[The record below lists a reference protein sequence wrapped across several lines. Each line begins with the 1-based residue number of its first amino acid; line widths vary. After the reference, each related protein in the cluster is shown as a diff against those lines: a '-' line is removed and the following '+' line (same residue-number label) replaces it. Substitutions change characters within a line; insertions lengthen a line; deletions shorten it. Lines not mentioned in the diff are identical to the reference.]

1 MPAEDSLIYFDHH
14 ATTPCDP
21 QVLEAMWPFFNGQ
34 FANAGSVTHRAG
46 QAAHDLVEERRATVA
61 RLLNVSRPG
70 EIVFTSGATE
80 SNQLAIIGACSRFE
94 GGHVLT
100 VATEHPSVLA
110 PFGQLKRSGF
120 EVGFLPVVQAG
131 HPDAGLVGLD
141 RLREAI
147 RPDTRMV
154 SVMLANNEIGALQ
167 PLREI
172 SAMCVE
178 QGVILHCD
186 ATQAAGR
193 LLVDVQL
200 LNIDLLSFSA
210 HKFYG
215 PKGVGALFVR
225 GSDRRVRLKPQV
237 TGGGQEGGRRGG
249 TLNVPGI
256 VGLTRALELAVDV
269 MAEETTRI
277 AALRNRLWNQLQAA
291 IPDVVLNGP
300 DLAQPDWRLAGNL
313 NLQLPGCDGH
323 SLMVQTPQLAISS
336 GSACTAT
343 SSEPSHVLLALG
355 LSADQVR
362 SSLRIGLGR
371 FNTETEIDRAAELI
385 SGSYRRLRRFAG

>member
-1 MPAEDSLIYFDHH
+1 MPVEDSLIYFDHH

-21 QVLEAMWPFFNGQ
+21 RVVEAMGPFFTSQ

-61 RLLNVSRPG
+61 RLLNVNRPG

-80 SNQLAIIGACSRFE
+80 SNQLAIAGACSRFG

-100 VATEHPSVLA
+100 VATEHPSVLV
-110 PFGQLKRSGF
+110 PFGQLKRIGF
-120 EVGFLPVVQAG
+120 EVEFLPVVQAG
-131 HPDAGLVGLD
+131 SPDAGRVELE
-141 RLREAI
+141 RLCEAI
-147 RPDTRMV
+147 RPETRLV
-154 SVMLANNEIGALQ
+154 SVMLANNEIGAIQ

-172 SAMCVE
+172 SARCVE
-178 QGVILHCD
+178 KGIILHCD
-186 ATQAAGR
+186 ATQAVGKLA
-193 LLVDVQL
+193 VDVQQ
-200 LNIDLLSFSA
+200 LNVDLLSFSA

-225 GSDRRVRLKPQV
+225 GSDRRIRIKPQV

-256 VGLTRALELAVDV
+256 VGLTRALELAVEV
-269 MAEETTRI
+269 MAEESVRI
-277 AALRNRLWNQLQAA
+277 AALRNRLWNRLQAA
-291 IPDVVLNGP
+291 IPDIVLNGP
-300 DLAQPDWRLAGNL
+300 DLAQPDQRLAGNL

-323 SLMVQTPQLAISS
+323 SLMVQTPELAMSS

-371 FNTETEIDRAAELI
+371 FNTETEIERAAELI
-385 SGSYRRLRRFAG
+385 ASSYRRLRRFAG